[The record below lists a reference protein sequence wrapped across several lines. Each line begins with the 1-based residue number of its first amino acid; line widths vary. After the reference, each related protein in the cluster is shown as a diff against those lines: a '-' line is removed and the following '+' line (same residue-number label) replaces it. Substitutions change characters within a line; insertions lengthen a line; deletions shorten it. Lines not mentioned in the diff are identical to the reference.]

1 MNEQYMERAFSLDD
15 LCRSIVMRYAETARR
30 FEEGVRRM
38 PELSASLQKGRT
50 ESRSIH
56 DSEKKCRIHR
66 F

>member
-50 ESRSIH
+50 EIRRK
-56 DSEKKCRIHR
+56 DARDR
-66 F
+66 

>member
-15 LCRSIVMRYAETARR
+15 FCRSIVMRYAETARR

-50 ESRSIH
+50 ESRRK
-56 DSEKKCRIHR
+56 DARDR
-66 F
+66 

>member
-38 PELSASLQKGRT
+38 PELSASLQKGRA
-50 ESRSIH
+50 ESRRK
-56 DSEKKCRIHR
+56 DARDR
-66 F
+66 

>member
-50 ESRSIH
+50 ESRS
-56 DSEKKCRIHR
+56 SERRGSRRAKI
-66 F
+66 

>member
-38 PELSASLQKGRT
+38 PELSASLQKGRS
-50 ESRSIH
+50 ESRRS
-56 DSEKKCRIHR
+56 S